1 METDKSKKIR
11 KKELIDFIDDYLIEK
26 IAQLQLVN
34 KGDRKVAFHNLIE
47 AMITYIQEGLNQGQ
61 SVEIR
66 GFGSL
71 KKVLRKGK
79 KGRKVKTGEL
89 VEFPDYHD
97 IKLKVA
103 KGFKKTL
110 NPNR

>member
-1 METDKSKKIR
+1 METDKNKKIR
-11 KKELIDFIDDYLIEK
+11 KKELIDFIDNHLIDK
-26 IAQLQLVN
+26 IVQLQLVN
-34 KGDRKVAFHNLIE
+34 KGDRKVAFHNLVE
-47 AMITYIQEGLNQGQ
+47 ALIAYIQDGLNQGHP
-61 SVEIR
+61 VEIR

-89 VEFPDYHD
+89 VEFPDYYD
-97 IKLKVA
+97 IKLKIA